1 MLKIKSKV
9 LGDTDWALLACEQ
22 ALLFGLVKRV
32 SRELTCPNRRACSQ
46 TRVLLEHQQWNLN
59 IMKGQG
65 TGNNI
70 TRYNEVSFHWIFFHI
85 FYYYW
90 GQENILLYQGL
101 RYIEVHYIKVPLYH
115 FNLFIFL
122 NTGKDGRDGRDGSGI
137 KVGFFKLQTLLSLS
151 FAWKVQ
157 KFKLNDPWS
166 CMFPIKW
173 SLLCECIIKLPKRG
187 FFGHLRFSL
196 SRERRIRYK
205 IIFKKLII

>member
-1 MLKIKSKV
+1 MFRGHW
-9 LGDTDWALLACEQ
+9 LGAA
-22 ALLFGLVKRV
+22 
-32 SRELTCPNRRACSQ
+32 RAP
-46 TRVLLEHQQWNLN
+46 VQQNLD
-59 IMKGQG
+59 IMNGQG

-70 TRYNEVSFHWIFFHI
+70 TGYNEVSFYWVFFHI

-90 GQENILLYQGL
+90 GKQGL
-101 RYIEVHYIKVPLYH
+101 RYIEVPLYH
-115 FNLFIFL
+115 FNLFIVL

-137 KVGFFKLQTLLSLS
+137 KVGLFKLQTLLSV

-157 KFKLNDPWS
+157 KFKLNNPGS

-173 SLLCECIIKLPKRG
+173 SLYCEYNKLPKKRFFWHLG
-187 FFGHLRFSL
+187 FFL